1 MPRHKHQ
8 LVVIVDD
15 DAGVREAIES
25 LLNSAGFATV
35 CYESAEA
42 FLGARV
48 GRKARCLV
56 LDLQLPG
63 MSGLELYAAIR
74 AEGLGTPVILLTATH
89 DPDGE
94 LLVETL
100 GASIAGVLYKP
111 FDGDAL
117 VSLVQAAIEQP
128 MP

>member
-1 MPRHKHQ
+1 MPTHKHQ

-15 DAGVREAIES
+15 DAGVREATES
-25 LLNSAGFATV
+25 LLNSAGFATA

-42 FLGARV
+42 FLGARL

-56 LDLQLPG
+56 LDLHLPG

-89 DPDGE
+89 DPGGE
-94 LLVETL
+94 LLA
-100 GASIAGVLYKP
+100 GALSAGIAGVLYKP

-117 VSLVQAAIEQP
+117 VSLVQAAIDRP

>member
-1 MPRHKHQ
+1 MRTHKHQ

-15 DAGVREAIES
+15 DAAVREAIES

-42 FLGARV
+42 FLAARLD
-48 GRKARCLV
+48 RKAGCLV
-56 LDLQLPG
+56 LDLHLPG

-74 AEGLGTPVILLTATH
+74 DEGLGTPVILLTATH

-94 LLVETL
+94 LLAGAL
-100 GASIAGVLYKP
+100 GSGIAGVLYKP

-128 MP
+128 RP